1 MIESVYIIY
10 SADILGTDAE
20 IDSMG
25 PLRAPSHT
33 YPHAAAFPGRWV
45 QTEGDEEYGY
55 GYLADEGGDED
66 YRAADDGGQGRHRK
80 WVAEL
85 TPDDWHATADALMID
100 LDPNG
105 LPEKYDDTL
114 GSITEYGHIPA
125 VAVDNTEGWSPTRVI
140 DSMLYLS
147 FALSEPELEDS

>member
-1 MIESVYIIY
+1 MTVESVYVIY

-25 PLRAPSHT
+25 PLRTATDRHPYAT
-33 YPHAAAFPGRWV
+33 PFPGEWV
-45 QTEGDEEYGY
+45 QTEGDEQYEY
-55 GYLADEGGDED
+55 GYLADHGGDPD
-66 YRAADDGGQGRHRK
+66 YRAADEGGEGRHRK

-85 TPDDWHATADALMID
+85 TPADWHATAAALCID
-100 LDPNG
+100 LDANG
-105 LPEKYDDTL
+105 MPENYEDTL

-125 VAVDNTEGWSPTRVI
+125 VAVDNTEGWSPTRVV

-147 FALSEPELEDS
+147 FALSEP